1 MPKITELFAYV
12 MADADSDDE
21 GIPAA
26 LSDSVWYPL
35 MGADRG
41 RMEKVQHL
49 AQTLADAQGKTIKL
63 VRSTG
68 LEVVETVK
76 PRTS

>member
-26 LSDSVWYPL
+26 LSGNVWYSL
-35 MGADRG
+35 MGADQK
-41 RMEKVQHL
+41 RMETFQRL
-49 AQTLADAQGKTIKL
+49 AQTLADAQGKSIKL